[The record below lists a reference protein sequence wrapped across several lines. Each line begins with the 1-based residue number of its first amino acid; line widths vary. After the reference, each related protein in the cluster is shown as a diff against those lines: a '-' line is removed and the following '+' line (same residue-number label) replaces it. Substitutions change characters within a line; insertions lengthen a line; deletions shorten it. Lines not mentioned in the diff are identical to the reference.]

1 MNAHD
6 YYRLRYPYE
15 ELVALLTSNGD
26 ELHHFEF
33 AIEGTDT
40 YKRFVSV
47 NSAKELKAAVT
58 RHPDVTTFHFGP
70 AYTGKPESR
79 RSSDVYAH
87 ASVPHRRVL
96 SFDVEDRKSVV

>member
-40 YKRFVSV
+40 YTRFVSV
-47 NSAKELKAAVT
+47 NSAKELKSMVDANLLAKFLQLGEEEQGRLALMVGST
-58 RHPDVTTFHFGP
+58 P
-70 AYTGKPESR
+70 K
-79 RSSDVYAH
+79 
-87 ASVPHRRVL
+87 RVL
-96 SFDVEDRKSVV
+96 AALEALGRGVP